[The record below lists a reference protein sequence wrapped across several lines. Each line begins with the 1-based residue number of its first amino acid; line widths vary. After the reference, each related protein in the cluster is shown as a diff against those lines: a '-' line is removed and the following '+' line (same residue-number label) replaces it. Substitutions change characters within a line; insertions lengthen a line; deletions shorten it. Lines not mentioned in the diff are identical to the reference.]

1 MHCYSNE
8 SRRLPQNYLLNKKK
22 YRNNVPPIQI
32 KRINRIISAI
42 HIRTDTV
49 ILLAQR
55 IHGSPHSQCP
65 VVVPC
70 AIVEPV
76 QAQHAVQ
83 LLAVVLIPLHITAR
97 RFCHQAAV
105 GIVVVHLLHLPAG
118 VGHHTVVPQMVLQV
132 EMIHRLVAAVEC
144 NISTLY
150 ENRLQRAVLVDAGAA
165 IVDDS

>member
-32 KRINRIISAI
+32 KRINRIISTI
-42 HIRTDTV
+42 HIRTDAI

-65 VVVPC
+65 IIVPC
-70 AIVEPV
+70 AIVIPV
-76 QAQHAVQ
+76 EAEHAVQ

-97 RFCHQAAV
+97 RLCHQAAV
-105 GIVVVHLLHLPAG
+105 GIVVVLLLHLSAG
-118 VGHHTVVPQMVLQV
+118 VGHHAVVAQMVL
-132 EMIHRLVAAVEC
+132 
-144 NISTLY
+144 
-150 ENRLQRAVLVDAGAA
+150 
-165 IVDDS
+165 